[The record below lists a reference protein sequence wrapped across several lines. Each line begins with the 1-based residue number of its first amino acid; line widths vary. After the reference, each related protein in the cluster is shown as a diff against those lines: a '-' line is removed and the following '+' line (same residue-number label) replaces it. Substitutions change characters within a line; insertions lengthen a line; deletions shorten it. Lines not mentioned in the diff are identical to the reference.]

1 MYFHEIASS
10 FLLWTFHTNSL
21 CYLLVIRQVNVNGQ
35 LASQPVHEIWQTK
48 DTSGIYTYIY
58 QKSLT
63 RIFCFITPEVN

>member
-1 MYFHEIASS
+1 MYFHEIASC

-48 DTSGIYTYIY
+48 DTSGIYIYI
-58 QKSLT
+58 SE
-63 RIFCFITPEVN
+63 ITHKDVLFYHARG